1 MAKFKELDGF
11 YCPEC
16 AEKMEN
22 GDITPEMREEV
33 IIMSNISGVSKE
45 QLNESVQNVSDR
57 LVSNGF
63 IGSIHPDSIE
73 AHKRLLQTVRDQVE
87 DDR

>member
-1 MAKFKELDGF
+1 MTEI
-11 YCPEC
+11 
-16 AEKMEN
+16 N
-22 GDITPEMREEV
+22 GI
-33 IIMSNISGVSKE
+33 SKE

-73 AHKRLLQTVRDQVE
+73 AHKRLIQTVKDQVE